1 MSSLRLLTEL
11 QHYLCQLNATKNSAG
26 LPQCFQ
32 PKSCK
37 SWTGKKTLNPS
48 LPLSSRKHKTYPSV
62 NTGSRNASCKKKA
75 SLLRDGNVNNANS
88 QKRTCYIPDIKH
100 WGWGF
105 NKGTS
110 QSCSLEVFPSPDSR
124 GCNRTSGSGP
134 RQSLRT
140 VLTHRAADADLSGR
154 VHAEAE
160 MCPNSKSSFPPC
172 LSWNGCFLIS
182 PTCKNVRGQIP
193 GCIQMGWK
201 CEVDGCNF
209 IFAIRL
215 VNVFFLIVKMLI
227 YLHVCL
233 WPDCICLFSIHVSLL
248 EKRSVSYWEY
258 LLKLKQGH

>member
-37 SWTGKKTLNPS
+37 SWTGEKKNTKS
-48 LPLSSRKHKTYPSV
+48 LSPTQFSQTQDIPVGKHRQQKHILQ
-62 NTGSRNASCKKKA
+62 KKA
-75 SLLRDGNVNNANS
+75 SLLRDRNVNNANS

-124 GCNRTSGSGP
+124 GCNRTSGSSP

-154 VHAEAE
+154 VHTEAE

-172 LSWNGCFLIS
+172 LSWNWCFLIS
-182 PTCKNVRGQIP
+182 PTCKNVHGQIP
-193 GCIQMGWK
+193 GCIQM
-201 CEVDGCNF
+201 E
-209 IFAIRL
+209 
-215 VNVFFLIVKMLI
+215 
-227 YLHVCL
+227 
-233 WPDCICLFSIHVSLL
+233 
-248 EKRSVSYWEY
+248 
-258 LLKLKQGH
+258 